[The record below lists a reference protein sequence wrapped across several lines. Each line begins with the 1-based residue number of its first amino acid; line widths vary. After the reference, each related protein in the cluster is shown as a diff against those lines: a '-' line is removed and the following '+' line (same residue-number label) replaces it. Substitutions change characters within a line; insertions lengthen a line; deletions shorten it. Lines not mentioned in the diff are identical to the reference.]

1 MYRFK
6 LNDNIK
12 KYIRE
17 VEVVLD
23 KVQIVRD
30 YLRELDCECDITIS
44 IGESEFK
51 FNRFIVLPD
60 WEAQCFRIDKK
71 NRGIS
76 FNHMNEL
83 FDLQNT
89 FKIPFTTVLGGHV
102 KFVTTWYGNV
112 DLTDKFI
119 ELIETSYGGK
129 SVVYRYEFIPEAWR
143 DDHKTRRVY
152 RINDTFYDI
161 MFDEKN
167 DKLTLTTFDDP
178 CHDVTVT
185 AIDLL
190 CGKYDNISQR
200 PNVENGLLIPKLL
213 ISMYETKEDRDDKL
227 DQRSHS

>member
-129 SVVYRYEFIPEAWR
+129 SVVYRYEFIPEAWKNDR
-143 DDHKTRRVY
+143 KTKRAY
-152 RINDTFYDI
+152 RINDAFYDV

-185 AIDLL
+185 ALDLL
-190 CGKYDNISQR
+190 RGKYDNISQL

-213 ISMYETKEDRDDKL
+213 ISMYETEED
-227 DQRSHS
+227 